1 MGFRRYVA
9 GNARDAMD
17 KVRKELGTGAVILS
31 NRRIDAGRMEIIA
44 AAPEE
49 MDALVEDLQPVA
61 GMARSAPGG
70 GAAVAAAPAVAAP
83 RRTAPESFSDF
94 IRRQSRPR
102 QPSGDEALAMYT
114 EVGTSFA
121 PRATEDRLPA
131 RVRIAQAGPAAEAR
145 SAKGDP
151 AAVFR
156 RRPTRIA
163 SLPIEG
169 MPASARAARPA
180 REPSLRVPAA
190 DFAQGQGLAAPHR
203 ESLAGHG
210 PEGLPSE
217 ARSAKEG
224 QDAVMEE
231 LQSLR
236 STLTDR
242 LTHLESNLGHA
253 AGTGRSPAHPGRPAS
268 ARAAITRMLMS
279 GFSPELARRVGA
291 LAPPDLDPADAPRWL
306 QTVLAQNITCPPEAT
321 NPIFAPGAI
330 ALVGPTGVGKTTTIA
345 KLAAR
350 WVVRHGAAG
359 LGLVT
364 LDSYRMGA
372 HEQLRSYGRILGVTV
387 HSAQDASTLSELL
400 DSLREKRLVL
410 VDTCGMSQRDARL
423 GDALAMLAAVRFR
436 GEPVRRVL
444 LLNAASHAETLD
456 EVARAWQIGANC
468 GAIVTKIDEA
478 ARIGGALDCLI
489 RYKSPLLGL
498 TNGQRVPED
507 WHAGNAPLLAH
518 LALKPFG
525 AAFCLEPGEVTAISA
540 SSATG
545 AAHA

>member
-1 MGFRRYVA
+1 MTMGFRRYVA
-9 GNARDAMD
+9 NNARDAMD

-49 MDALVEDLQPVA
+49 MDALVEDLHPVA
-61 GMARSAPGG
+61 GMARNAPGG
-70 GAAVAAAPAVAAP
+70 ATAVATAPAIAAP

-94 IRRQSRPR
+94 IRRQSRPHP
-102 QPSGDEALAMYT
+102 PSGDEALAMYT
-114 EVGTSFA
+114 EVASSSPSA
-121 PRATEDRLPA
+121 LRATEDRSPA
-131 RVRIAQAGPAAEAR
+131 RVRIAKAAPASATR

-163 SLPIEG
+163 SLPIAG
-169 MPASARAARPA
+169 MPASARSAPGA

-190 DFAQGQGLAAPHR
+190 DFAHGQGLDT
-203 ESLAGHG
+203 
-210 PEGLPSE
+210 E
-217 ARSAKEG
+217 ARSAKAD
-224 QDAVMEE
+224 QHAVMEE

-306 QTVLAQNITCPPEAT
+306 QTVLAQNISCPPEAT

-423 GDALAMLAAVRFR
+423 GDALAMLGGARFR

-525 AAFCLEPGEVTAISA
+525 AAFCLEPGDVTAISA